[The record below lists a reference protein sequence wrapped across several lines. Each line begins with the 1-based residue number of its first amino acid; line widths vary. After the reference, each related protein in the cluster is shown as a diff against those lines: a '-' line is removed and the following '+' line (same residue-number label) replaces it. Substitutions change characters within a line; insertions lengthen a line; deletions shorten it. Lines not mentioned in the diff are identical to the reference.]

1 MPQSPLFPV
10 HCRIGEAAKLTGVS
24 AANIRFYEQQG
35 LLQGA
40 ARQDN
45 DYRVY
50 GEGDLHRLRFIR
62 VCRSLDM
69 SLTEVRALLDLDG
82 QNPRDCE
89 QARETLDEHLQHV
102 RQRLKE
108 LRALERE
115 LKGLRDRCDG
125 HEDHCLII
133 EALHAKADAPKQ
145 PVKRQPTTHV

>member
-1 MPQSPLFPV
+1 MPQSPLFSV

-50 GEGDLHRLRFIR
+50 GEADLHRLRFIR

-82 QNPRDCE
+82 QNPRDCA

-133 EALHAKADAPKQ
+133 EALHAKAHAPQHPKM
-145 PVKRQPTTHV
+145 RHRTAHV

>member
-1 MPQSPLFPV
+1 MPQSSLLSV
-10 HCRIGEAAKLTGVS
+10 HCRIGVAAKLTGVS

-50 GEGDLHRLRFIR
+50 GEADLHRLRFIR

-69 SLTEVRALLDLDG
+69 SLTEVRGLLDLDG
-82 QNPRDCE
+82 KNPRDCA

-115 LKGLRDRCDG
+115 LKALRERCDG

-133 EALHAKADAPKQ
+133 EALHAKAQAPHHPKM
-145 PVKRQPTTHV
+145 RHRTAHV

>member
-1 MPQSPLFPV
+1 MPQSSLLSV

-69 SLTEVRALLDLDG
+69 SLAEVRALLDLDG
-82 QNPRDCE
+82 QNPRDCA

-108 LRALERE
+108 LRLLERE
-115 LKGLRDRCDG
+115 LKAVRERCDG
-125 HEDHCLII
+125 NEDHCLII
-133 EALHAKADAPKQ
+133 EALHAKADASERPT
-145 PVKRQPTTHV
+145 KRQLTTHV

>member
-1 MPQSPLFPV
+1 MSHSPLLKD
-10 HCRIGEAAKLTGVS
+10 HCRIGEAAKLVGVS

-35 LLQGA
+35 LLPDA
-40 ARQDN
+40 TRQDN

-82 QNPRDCE
+82 QNPRDCA
-89 QARETLDEHLQHV
+89 QARETLDQHLQHV

-108 LRALERE
+108 LRLLERE
-115 LKGLRDRCDG
+115 LKALRERCDG

-133 EALHAKADAPKQ
+133 EALHAKADAPERAI
-145 PVKRQPTTHV
+145 KRQPTTHV